1 MTLVEQ
7 LQDTGIHRQGSP
19 KKGFRWVGAS
29 KRDLGRLE
37 ELKIPPAW
45 TEVAVSRSPSTKLQ
59 AIGKD
64 KKGRWQY
71 RYSDRAVVEREQRKY
86 EKLVAFARA
95 LPRLR
100 KEIDR
105 RLALRGLPRERVMG
119 CILRVLSTCFMR
131 PGSDVYAK
139 ENGSFGIATLHNRHV
154 AVHGDAVH
162 FDYMGKSGK
171 RQMRELHDRR
181 VARIVR
187 ELKQTRGGQ
196 LFQYRNEAGKLV
208 KISRQMINQ
217 DIKEVMGERFSAK
230 DFRTWA
236 GTMIC
241 ANILARLHGEAVEG
255 VTDRRK
261 LLTTAVKQTAE
272 QLGNTP
278 AVCKSSYIWPSILS
292 SAYKGEV
299 IQPYFATVEELIA
312 CTGRERSACEAAL
325 LELLRKGRDATPI
338 ALAKKLSRR
347 RREHPQGRL
356 SRRGRTPRIRKLAK
370 AFAVH

>member
-7 LQDTGIHRQGSP
+7 LQETGIQRRGSP
-19 KKGFRWVGAS
+19 KNGFRWVGAS

-261 LLTTAVKQTAE
+261 LLTAAVKQTAE